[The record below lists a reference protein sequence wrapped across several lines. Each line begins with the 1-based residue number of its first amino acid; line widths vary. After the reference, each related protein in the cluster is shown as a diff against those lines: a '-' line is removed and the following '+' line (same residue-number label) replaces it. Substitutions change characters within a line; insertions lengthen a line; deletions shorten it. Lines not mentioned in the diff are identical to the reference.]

1 MALDKGAL
9 CLAGPHL
16 YGINITMGVFGQPRH
31 EVM

>member
-16 YGINITMGVFGQPRH
+16 YGTDITMGVSGPPRH
-31 EVM
+31 EVI